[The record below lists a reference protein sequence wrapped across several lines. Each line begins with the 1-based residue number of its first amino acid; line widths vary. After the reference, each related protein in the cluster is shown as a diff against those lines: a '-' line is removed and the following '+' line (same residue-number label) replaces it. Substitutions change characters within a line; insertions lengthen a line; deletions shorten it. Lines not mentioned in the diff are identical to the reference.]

1 MVTRVDLASV
11 RVLKVIVRDR
21 VTNRPGG
28 DGQARKQ
35 EDQSG
40 SARRR
45 SDRHPATLPLL
56 LRNWKKGPF
65 DRHAGRSLMSDVL
78 LAEAL
83 HWTIE

>member
-1 MVTRVDLASV
+1 MVTRVDLVSV
-11 RVLKVIVRDR
+11 RVLKVIVRNR
-21 VTNRPGG
+21 VANRPGG
-28 DGQARKQ
+28 DSQARKQ

-45 SDRHPATLPLL
+45 SDRHPATVALL

-65 DRHAGRSLMSDVL
+65 DRHAGRSLKSDVL
-78 LAEAL
+78 LAEAR

>member
-1 MVTRVDLASV
+1 MVTGVNLASV
-11 RVLKVIVRDR
+11 RVLNVIVRDR

-45 SDRHPATLPLL
+45 SDRHPVTVPLL

-65 DRHAGRSLMSDVL
+65 DRHARRSLMSDVL

-83 HWTIE
+83 PWTIE

>member
-1 MVTRVDLASV
+1 MVTRVGLVSV

-45 SDRHPATLPLL
+45 SDRHPITVALL
-56 LRNWKKGPF
+56 LRNWKKGSF

-83 HWTIE
+83 RWVIE

>member
-1 MVTRVDLASV
+1 MVTSVGLVSV
-11 RVLKVIVRDR
+11 RVLEMIVRDR

-28 DGQARKQ
+28 DRQARKQ

-45 SDRHPATLPLL
+45 SDRHPVTVALL

-65 DRHAGRSLMSDVL
+65 DRHAGLSLISDVL
-78 LAEAL
+78 LADAL
-83 HWTIE
+83 HWTIG